1 MTVALKKA
9 PTGMGGQDQQFRASK
24 RQAWRCSYCS
34 GWSCAAWAK
43 FRHIWWQRR
52 FLEVVPP
59 KGLRKQRISLPLV
72 QKDIISLGSEAA
84 NKRQKV
90 TSQMWSLSKKL
101 FMWTQMRVRMTRMEG
116 GIILT
121 LLMSH
126 MSGHLLR
133 RLTPLWSWYLGS
145 CWQKDKLLQ
154 DYPQPM
160 LLI

>member
-1 MTVALKKA
+1 MHFYFIVHTRHDCSPQKGSHRYGWAGSAVSTIKETGRKMFLLFRLKLCSL
-9 PTGMGGQDQQFRASK
+9 GQVQT
-24 RQAWRCSYCS
+24 
-34 GWSCAAWAK
+34 
-43 FRHIWWQRR
+43 HLITERR

-59 KGLRKQRISLPLV
+59 KALRKQRISLPLV

-133 RLTPLWSWYLGS
+133 RLTPL
-145 CWQKDKLLQ
+145 
-154 DYPQPM
+154 
-160 LLI
+160 